1 MFSTLAE
8 TIGTSGLLA
17 IMGALTFFSVYSILY
32 VLVAP
37 NPVASGA
44 ARIKSA
50 GKSEGGKKSKG
61 VDRRKQ
67 IQDQLRKQEE
77 LRKQSSKVP
86 MSVLMERAKISGS
99 VTSLYVKFSII
110 GAVITAALI
119 FVGVKPLFAVAAL
132 PVCAVLLAPK
142 YVNMRIKSQ
151 QKKFIAEFPNAIDIL
166 VRGVRTGLPVNE
178 GMRVIAREVPEP
190 VATEFRIITESTGVG
205 VTLEDALS
213 RFFNRMALP
222 EVNFF
227 NIVLAIQKQTGGNL
241 AEALGNLSNT
251 LRERKKLKNK
261 IKALSSEA
269 KASAMIIGSLPF
281 LLACVLFLVAPDYIT
296 LLFTQPTGHYMMAGG
311 LFWMGCGMFMM
322 KTMMDFEI

>member
-1 MFSTLAE
+1 MFATLTA
-8 TIGTSGLLA
+8 TIGTNGLLA
-17 IMGALTFFSVYSILY
+17 MMGILTFISVYSVLY
-32 VLVAP
+32 VMTAP
-37 NPVASGA
+37 KPVVSGVS
-44 ARIKSA
+44 RIRTDAKT
-50 GKSEGGKKSKG
+50 GDGKKTKG

-77 LRKQSSKVP
+77 LRKQSAKAP
-86 MSVLMERAKISGS
+86 LGIMMERGGLGGT
-99 VTSLYVKFSII
+99 VTSLYVKFAIFGVLATI
-110 GAVITAALI
+110 GLI
-119 FVGVKPLFAVAAL
+119 FAGIDPLFAVAAL
-132 PVCAVLLAPK
+132 PVCAVLLPPK
-142 YVNMRIKSQ
+142 FVKMRINRQ

-190 VATEFRIITESTGVG
+190 VSTEFRIITESTSVG
-205 VTLEDALS
+205 VTLEDALQ
-213 RFFNRMALP
+213 RFYNRMPLS

-269 KASAMIIGSLPF
+269 KASASIIGSLPF
-281 LLACVLFLVAPDYIT
+281 LLAMVLFLVAPHYIG
-296 LLFTQPTGHYMMAGG
+296 LLFSETTGHYMIAGG
-311 LFWMGCGMFMM
+311 LFWMGCGIFMM

>member
-1 MFSTLAE
+1 M
-8 TIGTSGLLA
+8 
-17 IMGALTFFSVYSILY
+17 MGGLTFMSVYSFLY
-32 VLVAP
+32 VLTAP
-37 NPVASGA
+37 KAVVSGA
-44 ARIKSA
+44 SRIKSDVKT
-50 GKSEGGKKSKG
+50 GDNKKSKG

-86 MSVLMERAKISGS
+86 LSVMMERGGIGGT
-99 VTSLYVKFSII
+99 VTSLYIKF
-110 GAVITAALI
+110 VIFGLLVTVGLI
-119 FVGVKPLFAVAAL
+119 FIGVKPLFAVAAL
-132 PVCAVLLAPK
+132 PICAVLLTPK
-142 YVNMRIKSQ
+142 FVKMRINRQ
-151 QKKFIAEFPNAIDIL
+151 QKKFIAEFPNAIDVL

-178 GMRVIAREVPEP
+178 GMRVIAREIPEP
-190 VATEFRIITESTGVG
+190 VSTEFRIITESTGVG
-205 VTLEDALS
+205 VTLEDALQ
-213 RFFNRMALP
+213 RFYNRMPLS

-269 KASAMIIGSLPF
+269 KASASIIGSLPF
-281 LLACVLFLVAPDYIT
+281 LLGMVLFVVAPHYIG
-296 LLFTQPTGHYMMAGG
+296 LLFSEPLGHYMIAGG
-311 LFWMGCGMFMM
+311 LFWMGCGIFMM

>member
-1 MFSTLAE
+1 MYSTLAE
-8 TIGTSGLLA
+8 TIGTPGLLA
-17 IMGALTFFSVYSILY
+17 AMGGFTFFAVYSILY
-32 VLVAP
+32 VLTAP
-37 NPVASGA
+37 AAMVSGA
-44 ARIKSA
+44 SRIKSDA
-50 GKSEGGKKSKG
+50 KTEGGKKNKG

-67 IQDQLRKQEE
+67 IQEQLRKQEE

-86 MSVLMERAKISGS
+86 LSVMMERGGIGGS
-99 VTSLYVKFSII
+99 VAALYTKFII
-110 GAVITAALI
+110 FGAVVTAGLI

-132 PVCAVLLAPK
+132 PVCAVILTPK
-142 YVNMRIKSQ
+142 YVKRRIART

-190 VATEFRIITESTGVG
+190 VSTEFRIITESTGVG
-205 VTLEDALS
+205 VTLEDALQ
-213 RFFNRMALP
+213 RFYNRMPLS

-241 AEALGNLSNT
+241 SEALGNLSNT
-251 LRERKKLKNK
+251 LRERKKLKMK
-261 IKALSSEA
+261 ILALSSEA

-281 LLACVLFLVAPDYIT
+281 LLGLVLYVVAPHYVS
-296 LLFTQPTGHYMMAGG
+296 LLFTETTGHYMMAGG
-311 LFWMGCGMFMM
+311 LFWMGCGIFMM

>member
-1 MFSTLAE
+1 MFATLAE
-8 TIGTSGLLA
+8 TFGNSGLLA
-17 IMGALTFFSVYSILY
+17 AIGILTFASVYSFLY
-32 VLVAP
+32 VLTAP
-37 NPVASGA
+37 KPVASGA
-44 ARIKSA
+44 SRIKTDA
-50 GKSEGGKKSKG
+50 KSGDNKKTKG

-77 LRKQSSKVP
+77 LRKQSSKAP
-86 MSVLMERAKISGS
+86 LSVMMERGGLSGS
-99 VTSLYVKFSII
+99 VASLYVKF
-110 GAVITAALI
+110 VIFGVIATAALI
-119 FVGVKPLFAVAAL
+119 FIGVRPLFAVAAL
-132 PVCAVLLAPK
+132 PVCAVLLPPK
-142 YVNMRIKSQ
+142 FVKMRINRQ

-190 VATEFRIITESTGVG
+190 VCTEFRIITESTGVG
-205 VTLEDALS
+205 VTLEDALQ
-213 RFFNRMALP
+213 RFYNRMPLS

-269 KASAMIIGSLPF
+269 KASASIIGSLPF
-281 LLACVLFLVAPDYIT
+281 LLAIVLFLVAPHYIG
-296 LLFTQPTGHYMMAGG
+296 LLFSETTGHYMIAGG
-311 LFWMGCGMFMM
+311 LFWMGCGIFMM

>member
-1 MFSTLAE
+1 MFQTLAS
-8 TIGTSGLLA
+8 TIGTPGLLG
-17 IMGALTFFSVYSILY
+17 IMGFLTFFTVYAVLYILT
-32 VLVAP
+32 AP
-37 NPVASGA
+37 NPIVSGA
-44 ARIKSA
+44 GRIKLD
-50 GKSEGGKKSKG
+50 GKGDVVKKGKG

-86 MSVLMERAKISGS
+86 LSVLMERGGIEGS
-99 VTSLYVKFSII
+99 VASLYIKFSVF
-110 GAVITAALI
+110 GALATAALV
-119 FVGVKPLFAVAAL
+119 FVGVKPLFAIAAL
-132 PVCAVLLAPK
+132 PFCAVILTPK
-142 YVNMRIKSQ
+142 FVQMRINRL

-178 GMRVIAREVPEP
+178 GMRVIAREVPAP
-190 VATEFRIITESTGVG
+190 VSTEFRIITESTGVG

-213 RFFNRMALP
+213 RFYNRMPLS

-241 AEALGNLSNT
+241 SEALGNLSNT

-269 KASAMIIGSLPF
+269 KASASIIGSLPF

-296 LLFTQPTGHYMMAGG
+296 LLFTETTGHYFIAGG
-311 LFWMGCGMFMM
+311 LFWMGCGIFMM

>member
-1 MFSTLAE
+1 MFATLTE
-8 TIGTSGLLA
+8 TVGTSGLLVV
-17 IMGALTFFSVYSILY
+17 MGLLTFISVYSLLY
-32 VLVAP
+32 VLTAP
-37 NPVASGA
+37 TPVVSGA
-44 ARIKSA
+44 SRIKTDT
-50 GKSEGGKKSKG
+50 KSGDNKKVKG

-77 LRKQSSKVP
+77 LRKESSKAP
-86 MSVLMERAKISGS
+86 MSIMMERGGLGGS
-99 VTSLYVKFSII
+99 VASLYVKF
-110 GAVITAALI
+110 VIFGVIATAGLI
-119 FVGVKPLFAVAAL
+119 FIGVQPLFAVAAL
-132 PVCAVLLAPK
+132 PLCAVLLPPK
-142 YVNMRIKSQ
+142 FVKMRINRQ

-190 VATEFRIITESTGVG
+190 VSTEFRIITESTGVG
-205 VTLEDALS
+205 VTLEDALQ
-213 RFFNRMALP
+213 RFYNRMPLS

-269 KASAMIIGSLPF
+269 KASASIIGSLPF
-281 LLACVLFLVAPDYIT
+281 ALAMVLFLVAPHYIG
-296 LLFTQPTGHYMMAGG
+296 LLFSETTGHYMIAGG
-311 LFWMGCGMFMM
+311 LFWMGCGIFMM

>member
-1 MFSTLAE
+1 MFATLAQ
-8 TIGTSGLLA
+8 TMGTSGLLA
-17 IMGALTFFSVYSILY
+17 AMGALTFVSVYSFLY
-32 VLVAP
+32 VLTAP
-37 NPVASGA
+37 KPVVSGA
-44 ARIKSA
+44 SRIKSDA
-50 GKSEGGKKSKG
+50 KSSDNKKTKG

-77 LRKQSSKVP
+77 LRKQSAKAP
-86 MSVLMERAKISGS
+86 LSVMMERGGVAGT
-99 VTSLYVKFSII
+99 VTALYVKFAIF
-110 GAVITAALI
+110 GAVVTAGLI
-119 FVGVKPLFAVAAL
+119 VVGVNPLFAVAAL
-132 PVCAVLLAPK
+132 PICAVLLTPK
-142 YVNMRIKSQ
+142 FVKMRINRQ
-151 QKKFIAEFPNAIDIL
+151 QKRFIAEFPNAIDIL

-205 VTLEDALS
+205 VTLEDALQ
-213 RFFNRMALP
+213 RFYNRMPLS

-269 KASAMIIGSLPF
+269 KASASIIGSLPF
-281 LLACVLFLVAPDYIT
+281 ILAIVLFLVAPHYIT
-296 LLFTQPTGHYMMAGG
+296 LLFTETTGHYMIAGG
-311 LFWMGCGMFMM
+311 LFWMGCGIFMM